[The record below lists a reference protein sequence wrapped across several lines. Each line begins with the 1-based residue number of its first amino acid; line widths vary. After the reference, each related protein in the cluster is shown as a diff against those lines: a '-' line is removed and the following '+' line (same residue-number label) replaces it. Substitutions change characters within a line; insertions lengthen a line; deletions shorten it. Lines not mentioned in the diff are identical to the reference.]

1 MRKGER
7 AMGKREGAMRKG
19 RMGMR
24 EREMGKES
32 MKMRERE
39 DEDEGE
45 CSGNAS
51 ALRTRKV

>member
-7 AMGKREGAMRKG
+7 AMGKRERAMSKG

-39 DEDEGE
+39 YEDEGE
-45 CSGNAS
+45 LILNGYVS
-51 ALRTRKV
+51 AG